1 MSTLLK
7 ILFAMYRPFLVA
19 MLRAALVIG
28 VLLALAVTVKAA
40 DLPVGANQHKRTLVR
55 EARALMGMNP
65 PIATMA
71 AQLHQESGWRSN
83 ALSPVGA
90 RGMAQFM
97 PATASWIATVD
108 PSLKARPGTW
118 GVMQPAWDIRALVV
132 YDRWLLQRVK
142 GRTPCEQWAFALSAY
157 NGGLGWVIRDK
168 RLASAKGADPLVW
181 FGSVEAVNAGRS
193 KAAWTENRGYP
204 QRILKRHEPRYI
216 AAGFGAGV
224 CA

>member
-1 MSTLLK
+1 MRSILKMLAVIYGAPLALLLGLLAVIA
-7 ILFAMYRPFLVA
+7 ILI
-19 MLRAALVIG
+19 AALVS
-28 VLLALAVTVKAA
+28 AYASE
-40 DLPVGANQHKRTLVR
+40 LPVAAFRHKATLVR
-55 EARALMGMNP
+55 EARAHMGINP
-65 PIATMA
+65 PVATMA
-71 AQLHQESGWRSN
+71 AQLHQESGWRVS

-97 PATASWIATVD
+97 PSTATWIPTID
-108 PSLKARPGTW
+108 PSLATTPSGW
-118 GVMQPAWDIRALVV
+118 GVSHPAWDIRALVV
-132 YDRWLLQRVK
+132 YDRWLLQRV
-142 GRTPCEQWAFALSAY
+142 RAADPCQRWAFALSAY

-181 FGSVEAVNAGRS
+181 FGSVEVVNAGRS
-193 KAAWTENRGYP
+193 RAAWTENRGYP